1 LAGKSVGQYVSILV
15 SWPAAVEEAPICS
28 KHFCYGYRMKFRLV
42 ILGVVFLVSGEVA
55 TALEPNEIL
64 VVANWNIQESMRLAD
79 YYCLKRKV
87 PKSRIFALPL
97 GNELSDT
104 IDRQD
109 YEKKLAGPIRSELIA
124 SGLVGKIKCLV
135 MTYGVPF
142 KVGGRGQLPGKEKEL
157 AELKRQAKEQKI
169 KVKLLEESSSVLA
182 GKLKEAKVNLARLES
197 RIGRITGK
205 ETSASVDSE
214 LSLVL
219 LRDYELYRWVPNRL
233 KGSKMGLSFASLM
246 VSRLD
251 GPGYEIAKGLIDKS
265 IAAELKPLSGV
276 AYIDSRGL
284 ADDNIR
290 LSTGYFDQ
298 SLRDLAGVILLR
310 TNLAVKQET
319 TSELFG
325 PGSCPETALYCGW
338 YSLQRYIDSFTFV
351 DGAIGYH
358 IASLEAVN
366 LRDAKSSQWCPAMLR
381 AGITATFGAV
391 GEPYL
396 HSFPEPKAFFLELFN
411 GRCLVE
417 AYYRTKPFN
426 SWQMVLIGD
435 PLYRPFKSEW

>member
-1 LAGKSVGQYVSILV
+1 
-15 SWPAAVEEAPICS
+15 
-28 KHFCYGYRMKFRLV
+28 MKFILV
-42 ILGVVFLVSGEVA
+42 ILAVVCFVGIEVA

-64 VVANWNIQESMRLAD
+64 VVANRNIQESMRLAD
-79 YYCLKRKV
+79 YYCVKRKV
-87 PKSRIFALPL
+87 PKGRILALPL
-97 GNELSDT
+97 GNVLSDT
-104 IDRQD
+104 IKRQD
-109 YEKKLAGPIRSELIA
+109 YEKKLAGPIRSEMIA

-142 KVGGRGQLPGKEKEL
+142 KVGPRGQLPDKEKEL
-157 AELKRQAKEQKI
+157 AKLRRQVKEQKN
-169 KVKLLEESSSVLA
+169 KVKLLKESTSVLP
-182 GKLKEAKVNLARLES
+182 GQLKEEKVKLVRLES
-197 RIGRITGK
+197 QINRIIGK
-205 ETSASVDSE
+205 ETNASVDSE

-219 LRDYELYRWVPNRL
+219 LKDYELYRWLPNKL
-233 KGSKMGLSFASLM
+233 KGTKMGLSFASLM
-246 VSRLD
+246 VSRID
-251 GPGYEIAKGLIDKS
+251 GPGYEIAKGLIDK
-265 IAAELKPLSGV
+265 AMAGEKKPLSGV

-290 LSTGYFDQ
+290 LSPGYFDQ

-310 TNLAVKQET
+310 TNLAIKQET

-325 PGSCPETALYCGW
+325 PGSCPETVIYCGW
-338 YSLQRYIDSFTFV
+338 YNLRKYIDSFAFV

-358 IASLEAVN
+358 IASLEAVD
-366 LRDAKSSQWCPAMLR
+366 LRGAKSSQWCPAMLR
-381 AGITATFGAV
+381 AGVTATFGAV

-411 GRCLVE
+411 GRCLAE

-435 PLYRPFKSEW
+435 PLYRPFKSQW

>member
-1 LAGKSVGQYVSILV
+1 
-15 SWPAAVEEAPICS
+15 
-28 KHFCYGYRMKFRLV
+28 MKFSLV
-42 ILGVVFLVSGEVA
+42 VLGVVFFVGVEVA
-55 TALEPNEIL
+55 AALEPNEIL
-64 VVANWNIQESMRLAD
+64 VVANWNNQDSMRLAD

-87 PKSRIFALPL
+87 PKGRIFALPL
-97 GNELSDT
+97 GNTLSDT
-104 IDRQD
+104 ISRQD

-124 SGLVGKIKCLV
+124 SGSVGKIKCLV
-135 MTYGVPF
+135 MMYGVPF

-157 AELKRQAKEQKI
+157 ADLKRQSKEQKG
-169 KVKLLEESSSVLA
+169 KVKLLEESTSVLA
-182 GKLKEAKVNLARLES
+182 GQLKQEKVKLVRLEF
-197 RIGRITGK
+197 RINRITGK

-219 LRDYELYRWVPNRL
+219 IKDYELHRWLPNRL
-233 KGSKMGLSFASLM
+233 KGTKMGLSFISLM

-251 GPGYEIAKGLIDKS
+251 GPGFEIAKGLVDKA
-265 IAAELKPLSGV
+265 IAGEKKPLSGV
-276 AYIDSRGL
+276 AYIDSRGF
-284 ADDNIR
+284 ADDKVR
-290 LSTGYFDQ
+290 YSFGYFDQ
-298 SLRDLAGVILLR
+298 SLRDLAGDILLR
-310 TNLAVKQET
+310 TNLSVKQET

-338 YSLQRYIDSFTFV
+338 YSLGKYIDSFAFV

-358 IASLEAVN
+358 IASLEAVDI
-366 LRDAKSSQWCPAMLR
+366 RSAKSKQWCPAMLR

-417 AYYRTKPFN
+417 AYYLTKPFN

>member
-1 LAGKSVGQYVSILV
+1 
-15 SWPAAVEEAPICS
+15 
-28 KHFCYGYRMKFRLV
+28 MKFRLV
-42 ILGVVFLVSGEVA
+42 VLGVVCFLSVEVA

-64 VVANWNIQESMRLAD
+64 VVANFNNTESMRLAD
-79 YYCLKRKV
+79 YYCRMRKV
-87 PKSRIFALPL
+87 PKGRILALPL
-97 GNELSDT
+97 GNALSDT
-104 IDRQD
+104 IGRQD
-109 YEKKLAGPIRSELIA
+109 YEKKLAGPIRSKLIA

-157 AELKRQAKEQKI
+157 AELRRQAKEQKG
-169 KVKLLEESSSVLA
+169 KVKLLEESTPVPP
-182 GKLKEAKVNLARLES
+182 GQLKDAKVKLVRLES
-197 RIGRITGK
+197 QIARITGK

-219 LRDYELYRWVPNRL
+219 VRDYELYRWLPNKL
-233 KGSKMGLSFASLM
+233 KGTKLGLSFMSLM

-251 GPGYEIAKGLIDKS
+251 GPGFEIAKGLIDKAL
-265 IAAELKPLSGV
+265 AAEKKPLSGV

-284 ADDNIR
+284 ANDKVR
-290 LSTGYFDQ
+290 YSFGYFDQ
-298 SLRDLAGVILLR
+298 SLRDLAGDILLR
-310 TNLAVKQET
+310 TNLAIKQET

-325 PGSCPETALYCGW
+325 PNSCPDAALYCGW
-338 YSLQRYIDSFTFV
+338 YSLRKYIDSFAFV

-358 IASLEAVN
+358 IASLEAVD
-366 LRDAKSSQWCPAMLR
+366 LRSAKSSQWCPAMLR
-381 AGITATFGAV
+381 AGVTATFGAV

-396 HSFPEPKAFFLELFN
+396 HSFPVPKEFFLELFN
-411 GRCLVE
+411 GRCLAE

-435 PLYRPFKSEW
+435 PLYRPFKSDW

>member
-1 LAGKSVGQYVSILV
+1 
-15 SWPAAVEEAPICS
+15 
-28 KHFCYGYRMKFRLV
+28 MKLSLV
-42 ILGVVFLVSGEVA
+42 ILGIVCFVSCEVA

-64 VVANWNIQESMRLAD
+64 VVANGNIQESMRLAD
-79 YYCLKRKV
+79 YYCVKRKV
-87 PKSRIFALPL
+87 PKDRILALSL
-97 GNELSDT
+97 GSELSDT
-104 IDRQD
+104 IERQD
-109 YEKKLAGPIRSELIA
+109 YEQKLAGPIRSELIA
-124 SGLVGKIKCLV
+124 SGFVGKIKCLV

-142 KVGGRGQLPGKEKEL
+142 KVSGRGQLPGKEKEL
-157 AELKRQAKEQKI
+157 AELKRQVKEQKN
-169 KVKLLEESSSVLA
+169 KVKLLEESKSVLA
-182 GKLKEAKVNLARLES
+182 GQLKQEKVKLVRLES
-197 RIGRITGK
+197 QINRITGK

-219 LRDYELYRWVPNRL
+219 LKDYELYRWLPNKL
-233 KGSKMGLSFASLM
+233 KGTKMGLSFMSLM
-246 VSRLD
+246 VSRFD
-251 GPGYEIAKGLIDKS
+251 GPGYEIAKGLIDKAIS
-265 IAAELKPLSGV
+265 AELKPLSGV

-290 LSTGYFDQ
+290 LSLGYFDQ

-310 TNLAVKQET
+310 TNLTVKQET

-325 PGSCPETALYCGW
+325 PGSCPDTALYCGW
-338 YSLQRYIDSFTFV
+338 YSLRKYIDSFAFV

-366 LRDAKSSQWCPAMLR
+366 LRSAKSSQWCPAMLR
-381 AGITATFGAV
+381 AGVTATFGAV

-396 HSFPEPKAFFLELFN
+396 HSFPEPKEFFLELFN
-411 GRCLVE
+411 GRCLAE

-435 PLYRPFKSEW
+435 PLYRPFKSQW